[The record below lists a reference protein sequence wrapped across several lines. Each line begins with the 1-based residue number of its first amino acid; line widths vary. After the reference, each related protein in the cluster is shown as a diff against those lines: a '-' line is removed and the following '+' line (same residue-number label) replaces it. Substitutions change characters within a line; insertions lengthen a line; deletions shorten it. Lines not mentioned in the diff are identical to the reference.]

1 MKKYIFLPLLFVS
14 ALCWGQA
21 QFVVQNGNKTEVY
34 TNINT
39 AIENAVDGD
48 TLYIPGGG
56 FSLSSGNIYK
66 SLHWVGVGHYPSE
79 TGATH
84 ASRITTAI
92 NLYDGCSGS
101 SFEGI
106 YFTGNFQIGIDA
118 DVTNITIKRCRIGG
132 SITFRYNNNPTTPN
146 LKTTVIECVING
158 SLTAKG
164 AEGCSIQNSILFG
177 TISYFKQSE
186 FKHNAINANGSS
198 SQVILNCESCLFINN
213 AFGYE
218 NATNVYCTDCT
229 LTNNVLAEAFPTN
242 GSVTD
247 GGGNFVSV
255 GYGLSDVYT
264 DLSGSNSVT
273 TFSYDNDYSLKD
285 PTWISSDGTT
295 PIGIYGTATPYKTIP
310 YYPHINAATVTDEVT
325 NNQLGVDIEVQAQER

>member
-1 MKKYIFLPLLFVS
+1 MKKYIFIPLLFVS

-92 NLYDGCSGS
+92 SLYDGCSGS

-106 YFTGNFQIGIDA
+106 YFTGSFRIGIDA
-118 DVTNITIKRCRIGG
+118 DVTDITLNRCRIDDY
-132 SITFRYNNNPTTPN
+132 IIFNYINNTNPDLNSTI
-146 LKTTVIECVING
+146 KECVIKG
-158 SLTAKG
+158 SLDARG
-164 AEGCSIQNSILFG
+164 SEGYTIQNSILFG
-177 TISYFKQSE
+177 TISNFKQSS
-186 FKHNAINANGSS
+186 FKHNAINANGSY
-198 SQVILNCESCLFINN
+198 SQVILNCESCLFDNN

-218 NATNVYCTDCT
+218 NNTNDNCTGCT
-229 LTNNVLAEAFPTN
+229 FTNNLFAEGFPSR

-247 GGGNFVSV
+247 GGDNIVSV
-255 GYGLSDVYT
+255 GFDVDDVYT

-310 YYPHINAATVTDEVT
+310 YYPHINAATVADEVT
-325 NNQLGVDIEVQAQER
+325 NNQLGVTIEVQAQER

>member
-1 MKKYIFLPLLFVS
+1 MKKYIFIPLLFVS

-48 TLYIPGGG
+48 TLYVPGGG
-56 FSLSSGNIYK
+56 FSLSSGNIDK

-84 ASRITTAI
+84 ASRITTEI

-106 YFTGNFQIGIDA
+106 YFTRYFRIGFDA
-118 DVTNITIKRCRIGG
+118 DVTDITFNRCRIGDY
-132 SITFRYNNNPTTPN
+132 IIFNYINNTNTN
-146 LKTTVIECVING
+146 LNSTIKECVIKGYLDARG
-158 SLTAKG
+158 S
-164 AEGCSIQNSILFG
+164 EGLNIQNSILFG
-177 TISYFKQSE
+177 TISNFKQSN
-186 FKHNAINANGSS
+186 FTHNTINADASY
-198 SQVILNCESCLFINN
+198 SQVIINCESCLFENN
-213 AFGYE
+213 AFGFE
-218 NATNVYCTDCT
+218 NNTNDNCTGCT
-229 LTNNVLAEAFPTN
+229 FTSNVFAGAFPSG

-255 GYGLSDVYT
+255 GYGVDDVYT

-273 TFSYDNDYSLKD
+273 TFSYDNDYSLKNSA
-285 PTWISSDGTT
+285 WISSDGTT
-295 PIGIYGTATPYKTIP
+295 PIGIYGSTTPYKTIP
-310 YYPHINAATVTDEVT
+310 YYPHINAATIADKVI
-325 NNQLGVDIEVQAQER
+325 NNQLGVTIEVQAQER